1 MFEAGIRAALRTVSI
16 AVLIAAGHG
25 PAARGQDF
33 EDDAPEPVP
42 PEARNEFVLNAQQ
55 FDQWVFGNS
64 NVQGAPGARKK
75 MDTMLSLQIE
85 EMDRTCGLSDSQ
97 KEKLRLAG
105 RGDVERFF
113 DRVEE
118 KRRELQDKSYEQNKI
133 GELYQQLQPFQATLN
148 GGLFD
153 DGSLFEKI
161 VAKALD
167 PEQAARYESFNRE
180 RRTFRYRAKV
190 EMMVLKL
197 SRSLG
202 LRAEQ
207 QERFVQ
213 AIIEETRPPR
223 RFGQNDYYLVLYQ
236 ASTVPEERLRPIFDE
251 AQWGL
256 IQRLL
261 RQGKGYEQ
269 FLKTGGY
276 VADAEEGGDDSV
288 AKEEAKR

>member
-1 MFEAGIRAALRTVSI
+1 MFEAGIRAALLAVSI

-75 MDTMLSLQIE
+75 MDTLLSLQIE

-153 DGSLFEKI
+153 DGSLFAKI

>member
-1 MFEAGIRAALRTVSI
+1 MFEAGIRSAIRAVSI
-16 AVLIAAGHG
+16 AVLIAAGLG
-25 PAARGQDF
+25 LTAQAQDF

-42 PEARNEFVLNAQQ
+42 PEAGNEFVLNAQQ

-75 MDTMLSLQIE
+75 MDTLLSLQIE

-118 KRRELQDKSYEQNKI
+118 KRRELQDKSYDQNKI
-133 GELYQQLQPFQATLN
+133 GEIYQQLQPFQATLN

-153 DGSLFEKI
+153 DGSLFAKI

-167 PEQAARYESFNRE
+167 PEQAARYESFNRD

-190 EMMVLKL
+190 ELMVLKL

-256 IQRLL
+256 VQPLL

-276 VADAEEGGDDSV
+276 VADAEEGGEDSV
-288 AKEEAKR
+288 AKEEVKR